1 MVSEGLVVRDIKAAI
16 EGKIVLRG
24 VNLVVKPGEIHAL
37 MGPNGSGKSS
47 LAYVIMGHPKYE
59 ILGGSIMVDG
69 EDIVSL
75 PPEERAKKG
84 VFLAFQTP
92 PETMVKTRNLLI
104 HISKIRGAPFSRAL
118 EAMKRVGLQQDLLD
132 RYLNKGFSGG
142 EMKRSEIVQLYLSS
156 PKYPI
161 LDEPDSGMDV
171 EGLLAIGSLVKEL
184 KQRGSGILVIT
195 HVARLFRDFSP
206 DYVHVMIDGRIV
218 LTGGHEIVKLI
229 DEKGYDYIK
238 THYAPK
244 EEAG

>member
-1 MVSEGLVVRDIKAAI
+1 MRDIKAAI

>member
-1 MVSEGLVVRDIKAAI
+1 MGSEGLVIKNVRASI

-24 VNLVVKPGEIHAL
+24 VTLEIKPGEIHAL

-47 LAYVIMGHPKYE
+47 LAYLVMGHPKYE
-59 ILGGSIMVDG
+59 LLEGSILVDG
-69 EDIVSL
+69 EDITGL
-75 PPEERAKKG
+75 PPEERAKRG
-84 VFLAFQTP
+84 IFLAFQTP

-104 HISKIRGAPFSRAL
+104 HIAKMRGVPFAKAV
-118 EAMKRVGLQQDLLD
+118 EVMKRVNLQQELLD

-142 EMKRSEIVQLYLSS
+142 EMKRSEIVQLYLSN

-171 EGLLAIGSLVKEL
+171 EGLIAIGNIVKEL
-184 KQRGSGILVIT
+184 KQRGAGVLVIT

-218 LTGGHEIVKLI
+218 LTGGQEIVKLI
-229 DEKGYDYIK
+229 DEKGYEYIRSK
-238 THYAPK
+238 YAPQ
-244 EEAG
+244 EG

>member
-1 MVSEGLVVRDIKAAI
+1 MGSEGLVVRSVKAAI
-16 EGKIVLRG
+16 EGRIVLRG
-24 VNLVVKPGEIHAL
+24 VDLEVRPGEIHAL

-47 LAYVIMGHPKYE
+47 LAYIIMGHPKYE
-59 ILGGSIMVDG
+59 ILEGSITLDG
-69 EDIVSL
+69 EDITGL

-104 HISKIRGAPFSRAL
+104 HLSKARGVPLARAM
-118 EAMKRVGLQQDLLD
+118 EAMKRVGLPQDLLD

-142 EMKRSEIVQLYLSS
+142 EMKRSEIIQLYLSN

-161 LDEPDSGMDV
+161 LDEPDSGMDI
-171 EGLLAIGSLVKEL
+171 EGLLAIGDIVKEL
-184 KQRGSGILVIT
+184 KQKGSGVLVIT

-218 LTGGHEIVKLI
+218 LTGGYEVVKLI
-229 DEKGYDYIK
+229 DEKGYEYIRSM
-238 THYAPK
+238 YAPK
-244 EEAG
+244 EKTG

>member
-1 MVSEGLVVRDIKAAI
+1 MTSEGLVVRNVKAAI

-59 ILGGSIMVDG
+59 ILEGSIIVDG
-69 EDIVSL
+69 EDIASL

-104 HISKIRGAPFSRAL
+104 HISKIRGVPFSRAL

-161 LDEPDSGMDV
+161 LDEPDSGMDI

-184 KQRGSGILVIT
+184 KQKGSGILVIT

-218 LTGGHEIVKLI
+218 LTGGHEIVKLV
-229 DEKGYDYIK
+229 DEKGYEYIK
-238 THYAPK
+238 TNYAPK
-244 EEAG
+244 EDTG